1 MFAKSKQVG
10 LVSLFVVLA
19 TALGGC
25 AESVSGTPASFPGEQ
40 RQVAFLSRTAPV
52 PMVRDEESLMGSRV
66 SSLPP
71 RADAKHFARALA
83 RR

>member
-1 MFAKSKQVG
+1 MFAKSTQVG

-25 AESVSGTPASFPGEQ
+25 AESVRSTPANFPAEQ
-40 RQVAFLSRTAPV
+40 RPVAFLARTAPV
-52 PMVRDEESLMGSRV
+52 PLVRDEESLQGSRV

-71 RADAKHFARALA
+71 RADAKHFARPLSA
-83 RR
+83 R